1 MFEQFT
7 HRSREV
13 VHRAL
18 DEARA
23 DGHQPVGTQH
33 LLLALLADESS
44 LAARVL
50 GDAGLDA
57 DDLRGRIRRHTEAG
71 GPDLGPADAA
81 ALREIGIDLAAIV
94 ARIEESFGPD
104 ALRAAAPAPR
114 GRWFRR
120 ATPRRTRSGG
130 GTFAPRSKKALELS
144 LREAIRLRHRH
155 IGTEHIL
162 LGLLREG
169 DGLAALVLTEAG
181 VDLDDLRRRVETA
194 LRAAA

>member
-1 MFEQFT
+1 MFERFT
-7 HRSREV
+7 DRARETV
-13 VHRAL
+13 RRAR

-23 DGHQPVGTQH
+23 EGRRPVGTEH
-33 LLLALLADESS
+33 LLLALLADEAS
-44 LAARVL
+44 LASRVL
-50 GDAGLDA
+50 TESGVSAADLRDRIARHTADGGAGLGD
-57 DDLRGRIRRHTEAG
+57 
-71 GPDLGPADAA
+71 ADAA

-104 ALRAAAPAPR
+104 ALREAVPE
-114 GRWFRR
+114 
-120 ATPRRTRSGG
+120 PRRRWGRRRRYAGG
-130 GTFAPRSKKALELS
+130 PFSPRSKKVLELS

-169 DGLAALVLTEAG
+169 GGLAAVVLTEAG
-181 VDLDDLRRRVETA
+181 VDLDDVRRRVEVA